1 MRSGVVSSLSNE
13 NHVYIRSCKLVLWPI
28 RARAL
33 FELFYNSISSI
44 EVMRIKKN
52 INLGIIS

>member
-1 MRSGVVSSLSNE
+1 MKDERKPCLHMLS
-13 NHVYIRSCKLVLWPI
+13 KMVLWPI
-28 RARAL
+28 RVRTL

>member
-1 MRSGVVSSLSNE
+1 MKDERKPRLHKLS
-13 NHVYIRSCKLVLWPI
+13 KMVLWPI
-28 RARAL
+28 RAHTL

>member
-13 NHVYIRSCKLVLWPI
+13 NHVYIRSYKMVLWPI
-28 RARAL
+28 RARTL